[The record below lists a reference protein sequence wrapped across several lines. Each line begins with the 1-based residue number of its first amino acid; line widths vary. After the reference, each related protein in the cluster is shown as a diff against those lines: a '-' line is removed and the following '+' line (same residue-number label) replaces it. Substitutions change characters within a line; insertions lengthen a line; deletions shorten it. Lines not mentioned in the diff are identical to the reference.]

1 MTITRIKRKIKK
13 NKIRAKDRKKRM
25 KYLLSCSS
33 LKNIDIESI
42 KEEFKKNIVKQN
54 LEIIFF
60 HKYIEY
66 KMILI
71 KINKNF
77 LCIILNIK
85 KKISKSLD
93 KLYLSLLEIKEFN
106 NIYNIKKKKNE

>member
-42 KEEFKKNIVKQN
+42 KEEFKKNIVK
-54 LEIIFF
+54 
-60 HKYIEY
+60 
-66 KMILI
+66 
-71 KINKNF
+71 
-77 LCIILNIK
+77 
-85 KKISKSLD
+85 
-93 KLYLSLLEIKEFN
+93 
-106 NIYNIKKKKNE
+106 

>member
-42 KEEFKKNIVKQN
+42 KEEFKKKKRKIKKNKIRAKDRKKRMKYLLSCSSLKNIDIESIKEEFKKNIVK
-54 LEIIFF
+54 
-60 HKYIEY
+60 
-66 KMILI
+66 
-71 KINKNF
+71 
-77 LCIILNIK
+77 
-85 KKISKSLD
+85 
-93 KLYLSLLEIKEFN
+93 
-106 NIYNIKKKKNE
+106 